1 MLVNFTQAAT
11 RLGVSV
17 STTEGNWLEIE
28 TSVPPADLVISH
40 HVAYNVSDI
49 GGYITSLT
57 THAARQ
63 VIVELPDKHPTS
75 PMSPLWKHFW
85 DLDRPTEPSADL
97 FAEIVRARGYS
108 PTLERFSRAPRKP
121 QLDND
126 AYIAFVRTRLCLSPD
141 RDSEVADA
149 LRRYGL
155 TESADVATVHWTPS
169 R

>member
-1 MLVNFTQAAT
+1 MY
-11 RLGVSV
+11 
-17 STTEGNWLEIE
+17 
-28 TSVPPADLVISH
+28 DLVISH

-63 VIVELPDKHPTS
+63 VIVELPDKHPTL

-85 DLDRPTEPSADL
+85 DLDRPTEPSAAL

-141 RDSEVADA
+141 RDPEVADA
-149 LRRYGL
+149 LRRFGL
-155 TESADVATVHWTPS
+155 TESADVATVHWSP
-169 R
+169 